1 MSLVGDSYEYFD
13 RRFRSL
19 TVPTVNVKKLFEDC
33 LWAEGP
39 VWFADGNCLVWSDVP
54 NNRLWRWTEEHG
66 VGTFRADSGFT
77 NGNTRDRLGRLVSC
91 EHGGRRVSRT
101 EPDARIIVVA
111 DKHKGKKL
119 NSPNDVVVKTDGSIW
134 FTDPDYRIMSDYEGF
149 KADGEQGGCF
159 VYRVDPS
166 SGKVEVVA
174 DDFVKPNGLAFSPDE
189 EILYVADSGLSH
201 DPKGPHHIRAFDV
214 SGGKTLKKGR
224 VFAEIEHGVPD
235 GFRLDVDGNVWTST
249 QTGVECWSKE
259 GTLLGR
265 IKIPEMVANLTFG
278 GPRRN
283 RLFITATTSLYSVF
297 VGTTGAQTP

>member
-54 NNRLWRWTEEHG
+54 NNRLLRWTEEHG

-101 EPDARIIVVA
+101 EPDGRIIVVA

-119 NSPNDVVVKTDGSIW
+119 NSPNDVVVKSDGTIW
-134 FTDPDYRIMSDYEGF
+134 FTDPPYGIKPE
-149 KADGEQGGCF
+149 EQEQPACHVF
-159 VYRVDPS
+159 RLDP
-166 SGKVEVVA
+166 GAKEPTPVA
-174 DDFVKPNGLAFSPDE
+174 EDFRPNGLAFSPDE
-189 EILYVADSGLSH
+189 RFLYVANSDRAAPVVRRYRVTKGNTLEGGELLLRI
-201 DPKGPHHIRAFDV
+201 DP
-214 SGGKTLKKGR
+214 
-224 VFAEIEHGVPD
+224 GVPD
-235 GFRLDVDGNVWTST
+235 GFRCDAAGRIFCTAGDGVHVFTS
-249 QTGVECWSKE
+249 E
-259 GTLLGR
+259 GRLLGK
-265 IKIPEMVANLTFG
+265 IKTPQAAANCVFG
-278 GPRRN
+278 GPDRKT
-283 RLFITATTSLYSVF
+283 LFITAVSSVWA
-297 VGTTGAQTP
+297 VRLKTRGAR

>member
-13 RRFRSL
+13 KRFRAL
-19 TVPTVNVKKLFEDC
+19 TVPTVNVMKLYTGC

-39 VWFADGNCLVWSDVP
+39 VWFADGNYLVWSDIP
-54 NNRLWRWTEEHG
+54 NNRLLRWSEEHG
-66 VGTFRADSGFT
+66 VGTYRAASNFT
-77 NGNTRDRLGRLVSC
+77 NGNTRDRQGRLVSC

-101 EPDARIIVVA
+101 EPDGSITVIA
-111 DKHKGKKL
+111 DKHKGRKL
-119 NSPNDVVVKTDGSIW
+119 NSPNDVVVKSDGSVW
-134 FTDPDYRIMSDYEGF
+134 FTDPNYGIMSDYEGY
-149 KADGEQGGCF
+149 KADMEQDGCY

-189 EILYVADSGLSH
+189 KILYIADSGLSH

-224 VFAEIEHGVPD
+224 VFATIEHGVPD
-235 GFRLDVDGNVWTST
+235 GFRVDVEGNVWTST
-249 QTGVECWSKE
+249 QKGVECWSPE
-259 GTLLGR
+259 GKLLGR
-265 IKIPEMVANLTFG
+265 IKIPEMVANVTFG

-283 RLFITATTSLYSVF
+283 RLFITATTSLYAVY
-297 VGTTGAQTP
+297 VGTTGAQRP